1 MRIPLV
7 VCVTC
12 LGAASLGLSLA
23 ADGQA
28 RTTSQQRIRVMK
40 ESKGEVVRRDSAA
53 IADSIRA
60 DSIARAEEARRRA
73 EQMRADSIARVEQ
86 MRRDSI
92 AAVERARAD
101 SIAAVEAARA
111 AAEKAR
117 ADSIAAVEAA
127 RRAEQLRLE
136 QLRNRYLF
144 NQSGWYMGLAAGS
157 AMPQDDFDEVG
168 YSSGW
173 NITVPIGFQRLDKP
187 LGVRLDLGYS
197 EFSGGTFNPGGLVR
211 SSIPNTD
218 PSVFSAEL
226 DLTFRF
232 GLGRSKTTGF
242 YLLGGGGYY
251 HWSDVG
257 FQSGLAGIMGEDPTG
272 GGDFDNDLN
281 KFGWNAGAGLE
292 FGVGLAA
299 IFLESRFVNVIGKD
313 DDDFTNF
320 YGTRSNNVQWVPI
333 ILGVKFY

>member
-1 MRIPLV
+1 MKLRLV
-7 VCVTC
+7 VCGTC
-12 LGAASLGLSLA
+12 LSAASLGLSFA

-40 ESKGEVVRRDSAA
+40 ESKGDVVRRDSAA

-73 EQMRADSIARVEQ
+73 EQMRADSMARVEQ
-86 MRRDSI
+86 MRLDSI

-101 SIAAVEAARA
+101 SIAAVERARA

-117 ADSIAAVEAA
+117 ADSIAAIEAA

-144 NQSGWYMGLAAGS
+144 NQSGWYLGLAGGS
-157 AMPQDDFDEVG
+157 ALPQDDFDEVG

-197 EFSGGTFNPGGLVR
+197 SFSGGTFVPGGLVR
-211 SSIPNTD
+211 PVIPNTD
-218 PSVFSAEL
+218 PNVFSLEL
-226 DLTFRF
+226 DATLRF
-232 GLGRSKTTGF
+232 GFNPSKTSAF
-242 YLLGGGGYY
+242 YVLGGGGYY

-257 FQSGLAGIMGEDPTG
+257 FRSGLAGIMGEDPLS
-272 GGDFDNDLN
+272 GGDFDDSLD
-281 KFGWNAGAGLE
+281 KFGWNVGAGLE

-320 YGTRSNNVQWVPI
+320 YGTRSDNVRWVPI

>member
-1 MRIPLV
+1 MRIRVV

-12 LGAASLGLSLA
+12 LGVASLGLSLA

-40 ESKGEVVRRDSAA
+40 ESKGEVARRDSAA

-60 DSIARAEEARRRA
+60 DSVARA
-73 EQMRADSIARVEQ
+73 EQMRRDSVAAAERARADSIARVEQ

-117 ADSIAAVEAA
+117 LDSIAAVEAA

-157 AMPQDDFDEVG
+157 TMPQDDFESVG
-168 YSSGW
+168 YESGW
-173 NITVPIGFQRLDKP
+173 TITVPIGFQRLNQA
-187 LGVRLDLGYS
+187 LGFRLDLSYS
-197 EFSGGTFNPGGLVR
+197 EFGGGTFSPVSPQSPVISNA
-211 SSIPNTD
+211 D
-218 PSVFSAEL
+218 PSVFSASL
-226 DLTFRF
+226 NLQLRLPF
-232 GLGRSKTTGF
+232 GKSRTSALYG
-242 YLLGGGGYY
+242 LGGGGYY
-251 HWSDVG
+251 YWNDIG
-257 FQSGLAGIMGEDPTG
+257 FQSGLAGIMGEDPLPG
-272 GGDFDNDLN
+272 G
-281 KFGWNAGAGLE
+281 E
-292 FGVGLAA
+292 
-299 IFLESRFVNVIGKD
+299 
-313 DDDFTNF
+313 
-320 YGTRSNNVQWVPI
+320 
-333 ILGVKFY
+333 